1 MAPVELQYMNKA
13 YLLIGGNMGNRLQ
26 NLGRSVELLQQ
37 YGQVVQQSD
46 HYETAAWGKT
56 DQPSFLNQA
65 LLLHTTLSA
74 RELLQTVLQI
84 EEQLGRKRE
93 EKYGPRIIDMDI
105 LFFNNEI
112 IDEPGLR
119 IPHPEI
125 PNRRFVLAPMQ
136 EIAGSFVH
144 PILGKTIATL
154 LQETKDELE
163 VKRING

>member
-26 NLGRSVELLQQ
+26 NLGRSVQLLQQ
-37 YGQVVQQSD
+37 YGEIVKLSD

-56 DQPSFLNQA
+56 DQPAFLNQA
-65 LLLHTTLSA
+65 LLLHTPLSA
-74 RELLQTVLQI
+74 RALLQTILQI

-105 LFFNNEI
+105 LFFNNDI
-112 IDEPGLR
+112 IDEPGLKV
-119 IPHPEI
+119 PHPEI

-136 EIAGSFVH
+136 EIAGSLVH

-154 LQETKDELE
+154 LLETNDTLE
-163 VKRING
+163 VRKLHG

>member
-1 MAPVELQYMNKA
+1 MNKA

-56 DQPSFLNQA
+56 DQPSFLNQV